1 MKIKNIPLP
10 KRLRHQAAIS
20 LTVLSLSLGAIT
32 AQAQYT
38 DPLDS
43 QVVPM
48 ALAQQSLL
56 LDVTQAG
63 DRLVAVG
70 ERGHILYSNDQGKNW
85 IQANVAVQSQLNAV
99 FFINGKK
106 GWAVGEDAVIL
117 HSKDGGLNWHKQ
129 FDDRDADIRGPLL
142 DVHFKNTRE
151 GFAVGVF
158 NKLYHTMNGGRTWD
172 EWQAHSDNEDE
183 WHLFAMATPSEDVFY
198 VASEAG
204 LLFKSMDGGDSF
216 KAQQTDHEGSFHGIL
231 ARRGRDGLDR
241 LILSGVGGI
250 LFTSTNG
257 GDSWLELNTQTQA
270 GLSGGTF
277 LKDGSALIVGADGI
291 MLHLSQDLTSLT
303 KMQRDNGLPLSNALV
318 NKQGD
323 IILVGLG
330 GVQTINLSEVTDHE

>member
-1 MKIKNIPLP
+1 MKIKNTPF
-10 KRLRHQAAIS
+10 KQRLCSQAAAT
-20 LTVLSLSLGAIT
+20 LTALILSLGAAN

-43 QVVPM
+43 QVVSV
-48 ALAQQSLL
+48 ALAQHSLL

-63 DRLVAVG
+63 DSLVAVG
-70 ERGHILYSNDQGKNW
+70 ERGHILFSSDQGANW
-85 IQANVAVQSQLNAV
+85 TQANVDVQSQLNAV
-99 FFINGKK
+99 FFANEKK

-117 HSKDGGLNWHKQ
+117 HTTDGGLNWHKQ

-142 DVHFKNTRE
+142 DVHFKNTWE

-172 EWQAHSDNEDE
+172 AWQEHNDNEDE
-183 WHLFAMATPSEDVFY
+183 WHLLAMATPTQDVFY

-204 LLFKSMDGGDSF
+204 LLFRSLDGGDSF
-216 KAQQTDHEGSFHGIL
+216 SALQTDHEGSFHGVL
-231 ARRGRDGLDR
+231 AQRGSDGLDR
-241 LILSGVGGI
+241 LILSGVGGK
-250 LFTSTNG
+250 LFTSVNS
-257 GDSWLELNTQTQA
+257 GDSWTELNTDTQA

-291 MLHLSQDLTSLT
+291 MLHVSKGLNRVK

-318 NKQGD
+318 NNQNQL
-323 IILVGLG
+323 ILVGLG
-330 GVQTINLSEVTDHE
+330 GVQSLNLSEVTDHE